1 MSQNRINLLGADGLA
16 FPAPNKKSFLPR
28 SCCRDTQNREVNT
41 FCWLPLV
48 PTCLELKLF
57 ASHLEPILAE
67 ECCICKLKQCARTG
81 QVAFI
86 YYYLSLSHAAIP
98 MRANRG
104 RSVPHRSSK
113 SSKIQVVSL
122 EPLHM
127 MFAISSTTAT
137 FLLQR
142 FRVNC
147 TYTHSTRT
155 RYHRCLD

>member
-1 MSQNRINLLGADGLA
+1 MTYQLMSQNRINLLGADGLA

-98 MRANRG
+98 MASILSERIVEG
-104 RSVPHRSSK
+104 V
-113 SSKIQVVSL
+113 
-122 EPLHM
+122 
-127 MFAISSTTAT
+127 
-137 FLLQR
+137 FLTEVRNHQR
-142 FRVNC
+142 FK
-147 TYTHSTRT
+147 
-155 RYHRCLD
+155 